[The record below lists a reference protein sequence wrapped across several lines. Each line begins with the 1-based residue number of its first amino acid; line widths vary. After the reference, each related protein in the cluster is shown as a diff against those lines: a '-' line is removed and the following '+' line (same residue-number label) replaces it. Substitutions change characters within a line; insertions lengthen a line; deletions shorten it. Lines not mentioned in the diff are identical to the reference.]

1 MLLVSG
7 FLIFALSRV
16 EKKKNKAQLPL
27 HAAKEKPC
35 WATEYVGLVPS
46 CEIKDQCDHNRIKGL
61 TVLTVVETTNCHKIQ
76 RHVKRKVL

>member
-61 TVLTVVETTNCHKIQ
+61 TVLTVVEMTNCHKIQ